1 MFSKIK
7 AFFAKA
13 EAVIEHDVEAI
24 ISTFTST
31 IEKLEAAAV
40 AKVAEGDAHMR
51 ASVEAETLGDNAYAA
66 AEKAKA
72 VADKIKALV
81 A

>member
-7 AFFAKA
+7 ALFAKA

-24 ISTFTST
+24 ISTFTDT
-31 IEKLEAAAV
+31 VTKLERAAELQLKKAAHATQFAADATKAADVANTAATKATAV
-40 AKVAEGDAHMR
+40 AE
-51 ASVEAETLGDNAYAA
+51 
-66 AEKAKA
+66 
-72 VADKIKALV
+72 KIKALV